1 MNCLYMGV
9 TPELISAAD
18 REAFAGMGPQLSR
31 EFHVPVRRV
40 DLPPIDFAF
49 DPGRGQYASIRVME
63 MLLRRS
69 PGDGGRLLAVT
80 TRDLFIPVLT
90 FIFGHAQLG
99 GRVGVVSLAR
109 LRQEFYGLP
118 PDPEILLTRA
128 AKEAVHETGHLF
140 GLVHC
145 ADRACAMSLS
155 TGVLQID
162 SKAAHLCPPCAARI
176 RRLTAARSET
186 TVLETPSPS
195 SDAI

>member
-1 MNCLYMGV
+1 MNCLYMGA

-18 REAFAGMGPQLSR
+18 REAFAGMGPHLAR
-31 EFHVPVRRV
+31 EFQVPVRPIE
-40 DLPPIDFAF
+40 LPAIDFAF
-49 DPGRGQYASIRVME
+49 DPARAQHASIPVLE
-63 MLLRRS
+63 MLLRRC
-69 PGDGGRLLAVT
+69 PGDGARLLAVT

-90 FIFGHAQLG
+90 FVFGHAQLA
-99 GRVGVVSLAR
+99 GRAGIVSLAR

-118 PDPEILLTRA
+118 PDHDNFLARA

-162 SKAAHLCPPCAARI
+162 SKAAHLCRPCAARV
-176 RRLTAARSET
+176 RRLTAAPSSTRAPETRS
-186 TVLETPSPS
+186 PSPGGL
-195 SDAI
+195 